1 MNLRTPWNR
10 HYQTEKSRQL
20 YPDENLVRLLAAARS
35 ELNPENASALDYGF
49 GSGRH
54 LHLLQE
60 MRFGRIAGCEIS
72 DVACEQGRQSFPEMD
87 LRLVT
92 EADITG
98 ADINE
103 ADSKLPFDDE
113 SFDVIVCWGVLHYL
127 SDSGRIRLLEEFA
140 RLLTSPGL
148 FVGTLR
154 SNRDTHFAHSDV
166 SDASMTLFSED
177 DARTLLDR
185 FFKDVELGHMERT
198 PIGKLDQR
206 IAHWFFRARRS

>member
-35 ELNPENASALDYGF
+35 ELNPERASALDYGF

-92 EADITG
+92 E

-177 DARTLLDR
+177 DARTLLGR

-206 IAHWFFRARRS
+206 IAHWFFRAGRS

>member
-20 YPDENLVRLLAAARS
+20 YPDENLVRLLAATRS
-35 ELNPENASALDYGF
+35 ELNAENASALDYGF

-92 EADITG
+92 GAEITG
-98 ADINE
+98 AVITE
-103 ADSKLPFDDE
+103 ADGKLPFDDA

-140 RLLTSPGL
+140 RLLTPPGL

-166 SDASMTLFSED
+166 SDASMTLFSEE
-177 DARTLLDR
+177 DARTLLGR

>member
-35 ELNPENASALDYGF
+35 ELNPERASALDYGF

-92 EADITG
+92 E

-177 DARTLLDR
+177 DARTLLGR

>member
-35 ELNPENASALDYGF
+35 ELNAESASALDYGF

-54 LHLLQE
+54 LQLLHE

-92 EADITG
+92 EAEITE
-98 ADINE
+98 ANITE
-103 ADSKLPFDDE
+103 ADGKLPFDDA

-140 RLLTSPGL
+140 RLLTPRGL

-166 SDASMTLFSED
+166 SDASMTLFSEE

-206 IAHWFFRARRS
+206 IAHWFFRAGRS

>member
-35 ELNPENASALDYGF
+35 EINTESASALDYGF

-60 MRFGRIAGCEIS
+60 MRFTHIAGCEIS
-72 DVACEQGRQSFPEMD
+72 DVAFEQGRQSFPEMD

-92 EADITG
+92 EADD
-98 ADINE
+98 A
-103 ADSKLPFDDE
+103 LPFDDG

-127 SDSGRIRLLEEFA
+127 SDSGRLRLLEEFA
-140 RLLTSPGL
+140 RLLTPRGL

-166 SDASMTLFSED
+166 SDASMTLFSEE
-177 DARTLLDR
+177 DARTLLGR

-206 IAHWFFRARRS
+206 IAHWFFRARRI